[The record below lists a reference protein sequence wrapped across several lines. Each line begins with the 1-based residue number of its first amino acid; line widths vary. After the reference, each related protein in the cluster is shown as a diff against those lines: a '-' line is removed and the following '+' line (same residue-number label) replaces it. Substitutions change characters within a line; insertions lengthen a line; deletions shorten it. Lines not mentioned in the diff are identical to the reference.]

1 MAYEIREMA
10 FAEVLDGAFRLLRD
24 HFVLLVGTSAITLV
38 PVQLGLILVPS
49 VTLTGAGVIGIGAL
63 LLLVISPFIR
73 ALQAFVIGELYLGR
87 SVSLGQ
93 AYRQILSIFF
103 PLTGTILLSSLA
115 IMGATLLLILPG
127 IYFILAFV
135 LINQVMVFERTFGAK
150 ALGRS
155 RDLMQGNFLRAI
167 GILFLEAV
175 VSWTLSF
182 GIDLALRFVPWP
194 WLHALAAGVSASVAS
209 AFGATALVVLYF
221 DIRCRKE
228 AFDLEHLARLV
239 ESGHNLAAAPTA

>member
-10 FAEVLDGAFRLLRD
+10 FAEILDRAFRLLRD

-38 PVQLGLILVPS
+38 PLQLGLSFIPS
-49 VTLTGAGVIGIGAL
+49 VTLRGAGAIVTGAL

-73 ALQAFVIGELYLGR
+73 ALQAFVVGELYLGR
-87 SVSLGQ
+87 PVSLGQ
-93 AYRQILSIFF
+93 AYQQILSIFF

-127 IYFILAFV
+127 IYFVFAFV
-135 LINQVMVFERTFGAK
+135 LINQVMVFERTFGSK
-150 ALGRS
+150 ALSRS
-155 RDLMQGNFLRAI
+155 RHLMHGNFLRAI
-167 GILFLEAV
+167 GILLLEGV
-175 VSWTLSF
+175 VSWTLTF
-182 GIDLALRFVPWP
+182 GIDLALSFIPWL
-194 WLHALAAGVSASVAS
+194 WLHALAAGVAASVAS
-209 AFGATALVVLYF
+209 AFGAAALVVFYF

-239 ESGHNLAAAPTA
+239 ESGHNWASAPTA

>member
-10 FAEVLDGAFRLLRD
+10 FAEILDSAFRLLRD

-38 PVQLGLILVPS
+38 PIQLGMSLIPS
-49 VTLTGAGVIGIGAL
+49 VALRGAGAIGIGFLFL
-63 LLLVISPFIR
+63 LIISPFVR

-93 AYRQILSIFF
+93 AYRQILGIFF

-127 IYFILAFV
+127 IYFVLAFV
-135 LINQVMVFERTFGAK
+135 LINQVMVFERTFGTK

-167 GILFLEAV
+167 GILLLEAV
-175 VSWTLSF
+175 VSGTLSF
-182 GIDLALRFVPWP
+182 GIELALRFVPWL
-194 WLHALAAGVSASVAS
+194 WLHGIAAGAAASVAS
-209 AFGATALVVLYF
+209 AFGAAALVVLYF

-239 ESGHNLAAAPTA
+239 ESGHNLAAAPTV